1 MPGQRPY
8 DFVYV
13 HTDIPEAMTIREWRA
28 RCSTVR
34 AAERQA
40 AREAGRQ
47 HSVRRRL
54 YATTRTWL
62 TALWPQR
69 APAHRISA
77 PLWQPR
83 NRRTAGEGVRVV
95 LGHVRQP

>member
-1 MPGQRPY
+1 MPGQPPY

-13 HTDIPEAMTIREWRA
+13 HTDIPEGMTIREWRA
-28 RCSTVR
+28 HCSTVR

-40 AREAGRQ
+40 AREARRQ

-62 TALWPQR
+62 VALRPQR
-69 APAHRISA
+69 TPAHRISS

-95 LGHVRQP
+95 LGPVRQP